1 MNRIVLATGP
11 WQTIMAAS
19 AIRQA
24 TSVLKQT
31 PKDYLV
37 LSGYQLSDETKQ
49 TMMSIAPL
57 VWNWEAIIWAEDV
70 LHLDFPSF
78 NKENFPNYLQAFKQ
92 RVPLDKVNEIWGCKL
107 QDLAEKI
114 MLEAYPSAKVIIYE
128 DGLHSYV
135 DYEDWDLFDR
145 KLLSNYSEFKYKLKQ
160 RVKERLGYF
169 DCINKYCIC
178 RKHIERI
185 SQVYLALTNT
195 LPVPNYLKKRGNVK
209 QIEQNFV
216 LETLS
221 AIATKS
227 EAVKQAISQQNTQ
240 DKNKVLVLG
249 QCFSLWGLFSWEEEL
264 NIYSEIISLLL
275 EYNFIPIWK
284 EHPRMTQPFYREL
297 TSQHSSLKTLELN
310 LHYSYPIEL
319 FVKPLN
325 LMGCVSL
332 TSTSLF
338 YLKDLF
344 KIPTYTLAKELSDR
358 CLEKNV
364 LNHFYTTAR
373 VVSEHIAP
381 LDEIK
386 NYVEKIR
393 NSELIP

>member
-1 MNRIVLATGP
+1 VNRLVLATGP

-19 AIRQA
+19 AIRQS
-24 TSVLKQT
+24 TSALKQT

-37 LSGYQLSDETKQ
+37 LSGYKLSDETKQ

-78 NKENFPNYLQAFKQ
+78 NQENFPSYLQAFKQ
-92 RVPLDKVNEIWGCKL
+92 RVPVDKVAEIWGCKL
-107 QDLAEKI
+107 QDAAEKI
-114 MLEAYPSAKVIIYE
+114 MAEAYPSAKIVIYE
-128 DGLHSYV
+128 DGLHSYI
-135 DYEDWDLFDR
+135 DYEDWELFDL
-145 KLLSNYSEFKYKLKQ
+145 KVLTNYQDFKYKFKQ
-160 RVKERLGYF
+160 RVKEQLGYF

-178 RKHIERI
+178 RKHIDRI
-185 SQVYLALTNT
+185 SQVYLALTKT
-195 LPVPNYLKKRGNVK
+195 LPVPNYLKKRRNVRQLEK
-209 QIEQNFV
+209 DFV

-227 EAVKQAISQQNTQ
+227 ETVQQAISQQNPQ
-240 DKNKVLVLG
+240 KNKVLVLG
-249 QCFSLWGLFSWEEEL
+249 QCFSLWGLFTWEEEL
-264 NIYSEIISLLL
+264 SIYSKIISLLL
-275 EYNFIPIWK
+275 EYNFTPIWK
-284 EHPRMTQPFYREL
+284 EHPRMTQPFYQQL
-297 TSQHSSLKTLELN
+297 VNKHSSLQTLELN

-319 FVKPLN
+319 FVKELN
-325 LMGCVSL
+325 LIGCVSL

-344 KIPTYTLAKELSDR
+344 EIPTYTLAKELSDR

-364 LNHFYTTAR
+364 LNHFYTTAQ
-373 VVSEHIAP
+373 VVSEHISP
-381 LDEIK
+381 LKEIK
-386 NYVEKIR
+386 NYVDSR